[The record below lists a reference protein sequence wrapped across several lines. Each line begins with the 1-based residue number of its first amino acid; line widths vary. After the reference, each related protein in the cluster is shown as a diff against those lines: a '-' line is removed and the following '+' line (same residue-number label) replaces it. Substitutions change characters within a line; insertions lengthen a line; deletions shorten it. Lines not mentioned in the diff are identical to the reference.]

1 MNKKNLIDI
10 FTKDTKYN
18 YHLIRTNDPIGHLLY
33 LMKNGSQLTTDSL
46 EFTTTRIAEE
56 LVKDCGV
63 EIEKIAPGI
72 FFTNENNTEK
82 LKYELNEK
90 LTENNKFSFFIESI
104 KDKYRILEIKDSLLY
119 KKDPEAYEEAK
130 KKEHLEKQK
139 ELLEQLKN
147 QIENSKIERENAL
160 LSYNNNLIKLI
171 RDHFDDV
178 IEFEQRDFNF
188 QKEIELIISNLIDD
202 DTWLKINDIPFSCN
216 IEIISMERE
225 QMKVFLTDNNLLY
238 TATLKFDK
246 TKLTAENFEKIE
258 KIPNTIMDYDFLSFL
273 YDIDTNSIQDWE
285 FKNHTEKFEY
295 IINLLVPILKEEKK
309 KKQEEIIQKLIENES
324 KDEDENEY
332 NE

>member
-18 YHLIRTNDPIGHLLY
+18 YHLIRTDDPIGHLLY

-46 EFTTTRIAEE
+46 EFVTTRVAEE

-82 LKYELNEK
+82 LKYELNER
-90 LTENNKFSFFIESI
+90 LIENNEFSSFIESI
-104 KDKYRILEIKDSLLY
+104 KDQYRILEIKDSLLY

-130 KKEHLEKQK
+130 KKEHVEKQK

-178 IEFEQRDFNF
+178 IEFEQADFNF
-188 QKEIELIISNLIDD
+188 QKEIETIIFNLIDEE
-202 DTWLKINDIPFSCN
+202 TWLKIDGVPFSCN

-246 TKLTAENFEKIE
+246 AKLIAENFEKIE
-258 KIPNTIMDYDFLSFL
+258 KSPNNITDYDFLSCL

-285 FKNHTEKFEY
+285 FKNHTEKFQY
-295 IINLLVPILKEEKK
+295 IINLLVPILKKEKK
-309 KKQEEIIQKLIENES
+309 KKQEEIIKKLSELNE
-324 KDEDENEY
+324 DDDN
-332 NE
+332 N